1 MKVQSILLLLSGALS
16 GAPLLEFSAADPSLA
31 PAAAEYRA
39 LWCADGARIIATMER
54 LSGQPYPGGVVK
66 VLISNNTPMTA
77 FGGGSMTLKASY
89 PTYYRRATL
98 VHEIGHRL
106 AFTVKRNTE
115 LDEHRL
121 LYLFLYDSWS
131 DLYRQAYADR
141 MVAIERQIQ
150 GRYDYAAA
158 WDWALGLSRAER
170 QARLVK
176 LRGEAAAP
184 ARGAAT
190 PANLPGC

>member
-16 GAPLLEFSAADPSLA
+16 SAPVLEFSPADRSLA
-31 PAAAEYRA
+31 AATAEYRD
-39 LWCADGARIIATMER
+39 LWCADGARIVATMER
-54 LSGQPYPGGVVK
+54 LAGHPYPGGSVK

-77 FGGGSMTLKASY
+77 FGGRSMTLKASY
-89 PTYYRRATL
+89 PTYYKRATL

-106 AFTVKRNTE
+106 AFTMKRSGE

-121 LYLFLYDSWS
+121 LYLFLYDTWS
-131 DLYRQAYADR
+131 ELYGPDYAER
-141 MVAIERQIQ
+141 MVSIERRIQ

-170 QARLVK
+170 QAKLQTLRLHGTAPV
-176 LRGEAAAP
+176 GE
-184 ARGAAT
+184 AAT
-190 PANLPGC
+190 PAKIPGC

>member
-1 MKVQSILLLLSGALS
+1 MQSILLLLSGVLS
-16 GAPLLEFSAADPSLA
+16 GAPVLQFSAADPSLS
-31 PAAAEYRA
+31 AATAEYRA
-39 LWCADGARIIATMER
+39 LWCADGPRIIATMER
-54 LSGQPYPGGVVK
+54 LAGQPYPGGVVK

-89 PTYYRRATL
+89 PTYYKRATL

-106 AFTVKRNTE
+106 AFTVKRNAE

-131 DLYRQAYADR
+131 ELYGPTYADR
-141 MVAIERQIQ
+141 MVSIERRIQ

-158 WDWALGLSRAER
+158 WDWALGQSRAER
-170 QARLVK
+170 QAKLLK

-184 ARGAAT
+184 ARGAET
-190 PANLPGC
+190 PAKLPGC